1 MKQRFL
7 LVATLIFAVLFL
19 GSCKRSGINDPVDP
33 AESESSEAKA
43 YASEINFAGWDIA
56 VAGGIDDTL
65 RALLAEH
72 CSGYS
77 ATGTSGTELFLLGAY
92 SSTYDSQIEA
102 VLDGGGACV
111 LTENLNDEKNI
122 AAFLKACGFTIG
134 DSYAKDITD
143 LDDLEMLG
151 IHADGGVYFAY
162 NHIYT
167 EEETAASVSTETIEG
182 ETGETP
188 DEPEESEDKKPEE
201 KLYSTWQ
208 YAALLGAYKW
218 YSDIL
223 ADEKALKD
231 ANTNQPANAPL
242 RAPRKAEGQ
251 PQSKDVEEI
260 IKGCPYTITLSHT
273 FPKLWLPKHSGR
285 DRDFIENVTLSVIA
299 KYNMRQIYVFQS
311 PEAGRIGG
319 DYYVVKADLEWV
331 NSGAYKGVGTKY
343 HSGGIDLRYCGFIPY
358 SCTMQ
363 TTPIVEKGY
372 TIEIPVGGHV
382 LPETVNRKTD
392 HSETRSFNIG
402 FGATGGGGGGRSL
415 DSIGDSRM
423 KGKFWQ
429 GDGAVSLNAGWGW
442 NNTKSYPKYDWYI
455 VQETGS
461 PSAGHTVRMDD
472 DWLPQPMYSDPG
484 FEKLR
489 ENYGS
494 TITVHESWIWH
505 IPETKT
511 DSTNAPLKIKFNMKA
526 MYTWMDHFKLATTR
540 ITERYRFGNPPPLPI
555 PSLERLFPK
564 FEKVIPIL
572 PTNRTASGAIKITN
586 NMVDDKDNAL
596 TVSNVTFIDADSK
609 NNKILYADSENI
621 YAYGTELTYTLPT
634 KYKYRVY
641 FKAGVKANTAKWY
654 RMHKPYSIG
663 LGQTISISDL
673 YYVADDVAEGEWHP
687 AN

>member
-72 CSGYS
+72 CSSYS

-92 SSTYDSQIEA
+92 SDSYDSQIEA

-167 EEETAASVSTETIEG
+167 DEETAASVSTETVEG

-188 DEPEESEDKKPEE
+188 DEPEDIEYKKPEE

-218 YSDIL
+218 YADIL
-223 ADEKALKD
+223 ADEKAFKD

-251 PQSKDVEEI
+251 NKRDIEEI
-260 IKGCPYTITLSHT
+260 MKGCPYTITLSHT
-273 FPKLWLPKHSGR
+273 YKRLWAPEHSGR
-285 DRDFIENVTLSVIA
+285 PQRDAIENVTLSVIA
-299 KYNMRQIYVFQS
+299 KYNMRQIFVFQS
-311 PEAGRIGG
+311 PNVGHSGG
-319 DYYVVKADLEWV
+319 DYYVVNADLEWV
-331 NSGAYKGVGTKY
+331 NSGMYKGVGQMDHGNSTNR
-343 HSGGIDLRYCGFIPY
+343 RYCGFIPHF
-358 SCTMQ
+358 CTMQ
-363 TTPIVEKGY
+363 TTPIVEKGFS
-372 TIEIPVGGHV
+372 IEIPAGGSV
-382 LPETVNRKTD
+382 LPETVNRQTN
-392 HSETRSFNIG
+392 HSESRSFNIDA
-402 FGATGGGGGGRSL
+402 GATGGPGSLGGGGWK
-415 DSIGDSRM
+415 DF
-423 KGKFWQ
+423 FWS
-429 GDGAVSLNAGWGW
+429 VTPSVNAGWGW

-455 VQETGS
+455 VNDAGS
-461 PSAGHTVRMDD
+461 PNAGHTVRMDD
-472 DWLPQPMYSDPG
+472 DWLPKPTIGDPG

-511 DSTNAPLKIKFNMKA
+511 DSTYAPLKIKFSMKA
-526 MYTWMDHFKLATTR
+526 QYTWMDHFKSPTTR
-540 ITERYRFGNPPPLPI
+540 ITDRYKFGFPPPIPVPLPGMDKA
-555 PSLERLFPK
+555 FPK

-572 PTNRTASGAIKITN
+572 PTNRAAVGSIKMTN

-596 TVSNVTFIDADSK
+596 TVSNITFVDADSK
-609 NNKILYADSENI
+609 NNKILYTDTENI
-621 YAYGTELTYTLPT
+621 YAYGTEMTYALPT

-663 LGQTISISDL
+663 LGQTVSISDL